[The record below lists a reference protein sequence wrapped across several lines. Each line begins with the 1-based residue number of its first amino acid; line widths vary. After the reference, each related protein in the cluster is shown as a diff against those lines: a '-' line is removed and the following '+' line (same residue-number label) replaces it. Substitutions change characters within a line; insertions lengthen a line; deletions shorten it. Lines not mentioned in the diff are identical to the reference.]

1 MTQKSIKQDLLA
13 LETRYWEAIKN
24 KDVDAAM
31 QLSDEPCLVT
41 GPSGVGRIDRE
52 TMSQMLRNA
61 PYTLETFSI
70 ADGAQVRQ
78 LADDVAVL
86 AYDVHETL
94 KVDGRTMSLDASD
107 SSTWVRRNG
116 RWLCAMHSESLR
128 GDPLGRDRV
137 RHTEQQARNA

>member
-41 GPSGVGRIDRE
+41 GPSGVGRIDRS
-52 TMSQMLRNA
+52 TMAQMMRDA
-61 PYTLETFSI
+61 PYTLEAFSI
-70 ADGAQVRQ
+70 GDGAQVRQ
-78 LADDVAVL
+78 LGDDVAVL

-94 KVDGRTMSLDASD
+94 KVDGKTMSLDASD
-107 SSTWVRRNG
+107 ASTWVRRDG

-128 GDPLGRDRV
+128 GDPFGRDRKS
-137 RHTEQQARNA
+137 A